1 MKKNRPSHKQARV
14 PQLKISEKGP
24 GRVSTPVHYEPDPS
38 KVENLEKI
46 NDDIKDLPFDEA
58 IYY

>member
-1 MKKNRPSHKQARV
+1 MKKNRPSHKQASLT
-14 PQLKISEKGP
+14 QLKISEKGP
-24 GRVSTPVHYEPDPS
+24 GMVSTPVHHESEAS

>member
-1 MKKNRPSHKQARV
+1 MKKNRPSQSRASGTK
-14 PQLKISEKGP
+14 LGISEKG
-24 GRVSTPVHYEPDPS
+24 GGKDATPVHQEPDPS

>member
-1 MKKNRPSHKQARV
+1 MKKNRPSQKQARV
-14 PQLKISEKGP
+14 TQLKISEKGP
-24 GRVSTPVHYEPDPS
+24 GRVSTPVHQEPDPR